1 MANAEYKFSVGA
13 IALTGNELSPIGVMT
28 GITVSYDGAP
38 VEFRGGDYR
47 LPLAVELGDEG
58 IEITAESSKFDI
70 SATPETFLSNNTFT
84 LTLSQ
89 GANNGGLVGTIPNVK
104 IVSYEVISEQAGFVL
119 ATITMLVLDAA
130 STGFTKNI
138 T

>member
-1 MANAEYKFSVGA
+1 MANMQYKFSVGA
-13 IALTGNELSPIGVMT
+13 IALTGNELDPVGVMT

-47 LPLAVELGDEG
+47 LPLAIELGDES

-70 SATPETFLSNNTFT
+70 SATPETFLSNSTFT

-89 GANNGGLVGTIPNVK
+89 GANNGGLTGTIPNVK
-104 IVSYEVISEQAGFVL
+104 IVTYEVVSEQAGFVL
-119 ATITMLVLDAA
+119 STITMAVLDSA

-138 T
+138 S

>member
-1 MANAEYKFSVGA
+1 MAEYKFSVGA
-13 IALTGNELSPIGVMT
+13 FALSGSELDPVGVAT

-47 LPLAVELGDEG
+47 LPLAIELGDES
-58 IEITAESSKFDI
+58 IEITVESSKFDI
-70 SATPETFLSNNTFT
+70 DGDIDTFLSNNTFT

-89 GANNGGLVGTIPNVK
+89 GANNGGMIGTIENCK
-104 IVSYEVISEQAGFVL
+104 IVSYEVVSEQAGFVL
-119 ATITMLVLDAA
+119 STITINVLDSA
-130 STGFTKNI
+130 STGFTKSI

>member
-1 MANAEYKFSVGA
+1 MANMEYKFSVGA
-13 IALTGNELSPIGVMT
+13 FALSGNELFPVGVAT

-47 LPLAVELGDEG
+47 LPLAIELGDEG
-58 IEITAESSKFDI
+58 IEITIESSKFDV
-70 SATPETFLSNNTFT
+70 SADPVTFLSNNTFT

-89 GANNGGLVGTIPNVK
+89 GANNGGLTGTIPNCK
-104 IVSYEVISEQAGFVL
+104 IVSYEIVSEQAGFVL
-119 ATITMLVLDAA
+119 AAITINVLDAA

-138 T
+138 S

>member
-1 MANAEYKFSVGA
+1 MAEYKFSVGA
-13 IALTGNELSPIGVMT
+13 FALSGSELDPVGVAT
-28 GITVSYDGAP
+28 GITISYDGAP

-47 LPLAVELGDEG
+47 LPLAIELGDES
-58 IEITAESSKFDI
+58 IEITIESSKFDI
-70 SATPETFLSNNTFT
+70 DGDIDTFLSNNTFT

-89 GANNGGLVGTIPNVK
+89 GANSGGMIGTIENCKLVG
-104 IVSYEVISEQAGFVL
+104 YEVVSEQAGFVL
-119 ATITMLVLDAA
+119 STITVNVLDSA

>member
-1 MANAEYKFSVGA
+1 MAEYKFSVGA
-13 IALTGNELSPIGVMT
+13 FALTGSELSPVGVAT

-47 LPLAVELGDEG
+47 LPLAIELGDESV
-58 IEITAESSKFDI
+58 EITIESSKFDI
-70 SATPETFLSNNTFT
+70 DGDIDTFLSNNTFT

-89 GANNGGLVGTIPNVK
+89 GANSGGVIGTIQNCKV
-104 IVSYEVISEQAGFVL
+104 VTYEVVSEQAGFVL
-119 ATITMLVLDAA
+119 STITINVLDAA
-130 STGFTKNI
+130 STGFTKSL